1 MQARWAV
8 LRGPAYG
15 WDRNHLAEMMTACI
29 IMHNMIVE
37 DEGDGAGNVD
47 FIGPTGPLKF
57 VIIFLRSGTSG

>member
-1 MQARWAV
+1 
-8 LRGPAYG
+8 
-15 WDRNHLAEMMTACI
+15 
-29 IMHNMIVE
+29 MHNMIVE